1 MRQAVLLALAV
12 LVAAVGCGVSDQD
25 RKALAREVRDLI
37 RSIDSESRGFGSEQ
51 QQVGKFMERRKE
63 EFGKLKDSLE
73 KTLGSD
79 KADNLDRFYLEGL
92 LDDLEGKGDDL
103 GFEQAKRATLKRLEQ
118 LKSRIEK
125 L

>member
-12 LVAAVGCGVSDQD
+12 LVAVGCGVSDQD

-37 RSIDSESRGFGSEQ
+37 RSIDAETRGFGSEQ
-51 QQVGKFMERRKE
+51 QVVEGFLERREKE
-63 EFGKLKDSLE
+63 FDELKASLE
-73 KTLGSD
+73 KILGGD
-79 KADNLDRFYLEGL
+79 KADNLDLFYLKGL
-92 LDDLEGKGDDL
+92 LEDLEDKGDDL
-103 GFEQAKRATLKRLEQ
+103 GFEQAKRQTLKRLEQ